1 VAASEPLLANPVAMA
16 FDANGRLFVV
26 ESRDG
31 SGNGPGRIRLLED
44 SQGSGVFDVSTLYA
58 DDLNQPSA
66 VICYGGGV
74 FVAAGS
80 EILFLKDSKGNG
92 VADVRRVVFTSF
104 SDANNKLTSSAAFT
118 GFAWSLDNRIH
129 VGTGSHG
136 GGVISSSEPKASIIL
151 GAGNFSFDPRTF
163 RLDAESGLAPAGMCF
178 DDRGRKFVTGGG
190 SAISLVMARSP
201 FASRNP
207 PAATPDTLLDLSDAG
222 PASVIFPLWP
232 DGFARPPV
240 PLSRATSV
248 GIYRGNTFGG
258 VYAGDA
264 FITDPGA
271 GVIHRVKLRPNGLE
285 LIAERPFDEPSAEF
299 LAGDASFRPVQV
311 INGPDGTLYAAGLA
325 RAAAGSLTTAG
336 KAAVPAVLPDYG
348 RIYHIVPDALK
359 SSRPPQFTKA
369 GTAELVAVLRQP
381 NGWWRDTAARL
392 LYERQDKTAI
402 APLIQML
409 FDSRSPPLARMHA
422 LHALDGL
429 NALVEPH
436 ILRGLAD
443 PDDRVREHAV
453 LLAQRFVP
461 GDGVVSAALWQ
472 RLAPLAGDPSAQVRY
487 QLAFTLGQLRNPG
500 RVAALAAIFRNDPAD
515 RWIQSA
521 VLGSLNPGAAEMFGL
536 LATDDSFR
544 ASAAGTD
551 FLQQLLPMA
560 VEQTQAGGLA
570 PVLRGLNAL
579 PDLLAF
585 RLVRALDDALQL
597 AGTSVRAADPKGI
610 LNPLYQRAVN
620 YVNNVDPNGPPP
632 LDAILMQG
640 SASYDQVGDSLFMLL
655 NLPQTDLFQT
665 AVVSTLGRFAEV
677 NIAQGLVQRYGL
689 LKAGA
694 RAEALVVLLARPERT
709 AVLLSA
715 FENRVLDPGDLSSPQ
730 IRFLLAHPDGAI
742 RQRAA
747 ALLAQPDS
755 ARGRQAVAR
764 FQPALGLAGDAVS
777 GRNVYVARCAACHE
791 LSGTG
796 AAPDSLAVD
805 LSPAARRS
813 RAELLAAILAPKP
826 EASSDRPAQLI
837 RTSDGETLTGF
848 IVAQSAAS
856 LTLGQTSGTIRTVPR
871 RDVASQ
877 ETLGGSVMPDGLGT
891 GLDMQPIADLLA
903 YLAGAVQPQP

>member
-1 VAASEPLLANPVAMA
+1 MA
-16 FDANGRLFVV
+16 FDANSRLFVV
-26 ESRDG
+26 ESRDR
-31 SGNGPGRIRLLED
+31 SGDGPGRVRLLED

-58 DDLNQPSA
+58 DGLNQPSA

-74 FVAAGS
+74 FVAAGA

-92 VADVRRVVFTSF
+92 VADVRRVVFSGF
-104 SDANNKLTSSAAFT
+104 GDANNRLNANLSFTSL
-118 GFAWSLDNRIH
+118 AWGLDNRIH
-129 VGTGSHG
+129 VGTASRG
-136 GGVISSSEPKASIIL
+136 GGVISSTEPNASIIL
-151 GAGNFSFDPRTF
+151 GAGNFAFDPRTF
-163 RLDAESGLAPAGMCF
+163 RLDAESGFAPAGMCF

-190 SAISLVMARSP
+190 SAISLVMAQPP

-207 PAATPDTLLDLSDAG
+207 PAATPDVLLNLSGTG
-222 PASVIFPLWP
+222 PASMIFPLWP
-232 DGFARPPV
+232 DGLARPPV
-240 PLSRATSV
+240 PLSQPTSIT
-248 GIYRGNTFGG
+248 IYRGNTFGPS
-258 VYAGDA
+258 YAGDA
-264 FITDPGA
+264 FIADPGA

-311 INGPDGTLYAAGLA
+311 INGPDGTLYVASMASAATTPS
-325 RAAAGSLTTAG
+325 AAAGKG
-336 KAAVPAVLPDYG
+336 AVPAVLPDNG
-348 RIYHIVPDALK
+348 RIYRIVPAAFK
-359 SSRPPQFTKA
+359 SSTPPRFTKA

-402 APLIQML
+402 APLIGIL

-443 PDDRVREHAV
+443 SDDRVREHAV
-453 LLAQRFVP
+453 LLAQRFVS
-461 GDGVVSAALWQ
+461 GDGLVSDSLWR
-472 RLAPLAGDPSAQVRY
+472 RLAPLASDPSVQVRY

-500 RVAALAAIFRNDPAD
+500 RVAALAAILRNDPAD

-536 LATDDSFR
+536 LATDDNFR
-544 ASAAGTD
+544 ASAAGPD
-551 FLQQLLPMA
+551 FLQQLLPLA
-560 VEQTQAGGLA
+560 VEQSQPGDLA
-570 PVLRGLNAL
+570 PLLRGLNVL

-585 RLVRALDDALQL
+585 RLARALDDAMQL
-597 AGTSVRAADPKGI
+597 AGTSVHAADPQGI

-620 YVNNVDPNGPPP
+620 YVNNTDPNGPPP
-632 LDAILMQG
+632 MDAIVMQG
-640 SASYDQVGDSLFMLL
+640 SASYDQVGDALFMLL
-655 NLPQTDLFQT
+655 NLPQTEPFQT
-665 AVVSTLGRFAEV
+665 AVVSTLGRFVEV

-730 IRFLLAHPDGAI
+730 IRFLLAHPDPAI

-747 ALLAQPDS
+747 ALMTQPDS

-764 FQPALGLAGDAVS
+764 FQPALGLAGDALS
-777 GRNVYVARCAACHE
+777 GRELYVARCAACHE
-791 LSGTG
+791 LAGTG

-805 LSPAARRS
+805 LSAAARRS

-826 EASSDRPAQLI
+826 EASSDHPAQLI

-848 IVAQSAAS
+848 IVAQSPAT
-856 LTLGQTSGTIRTVPR
+856 LTLGQFSGTVRIVSR
-871 RDVASQ
+871 RDVVSQ
-877 ETLGGSVMPDGLGT
+877 ETLGGSAMPDGLGT
-891 GLDMQPIADLLA
+891 GVDIQPIADLLA
-903 YLAGAVQPQP
+903 YLTGAGRPQP